1 MPGWHGRNL
10 VASMVPSWHSSKAK
24 VNSWSFWVLAS
35 AIGPSLWECFFSQNF
50 HMFSYFN
57 FVPFIDQVELT
68 TLWQYV
74 RLCCD
79 LF

>member
-1 MPGWHGRNL
+1 MARAQLGGFYGAFLAQLQGQGEQLEFLGLGLSYR
-10 VASMVPSWHSSKAK
+10 AK
-24 VNSWSFWVLAS
+24 SVGV
-35 AIGPSLWECFFSQNF
+35 FFSQNF

>member
-10 VASMVPSWHSSKAK
+10 VASMVPSWDSYKAK

-35 AIGPSLWECFFSQNF
+35 AIGPSLWECFFNSF
-50 HMFSYFN
+50 TCFPT